1 MAQSGI
7 LTNIQA
13 VQDALRVYGKV
24 VRIEADKAIKNKMAD
39 IAFAAAKNTKFA
51 DRAAIRAEL
60 STLPNTKDG
69 GRKRY
74 GNTQYVGQYKLIN
87 WERKQKG
94 LDPLGNSRFRVVG
107 RKVKG
112 ISYYNP
118 ISGNIVTRYKMT
130 EQRKRNKPRQ
140 IGPANVNKN
149 EGRFMD
155 GKYKSFIKA
164 REESSKFLRIGW
176 ARAAEFFGK
185 PFKRGRDFGPKT
197 QARISGEA
205 YGAASIKSFGGDLTE
220 YAMSNYAGRFDV
232 RRREFGQTVAPE
244 RSSQDQSKAAAI
256 IERGLNL
263 GLQEAFADIM
273 KYFET
278 RMPRVRA
285 AMAQINKLK

>member
-24 VRIEADKAIKNKMAD
+24 VRIEADKAIRNKMAD

-87 WERKQKG
+87 WERKLKG
-94 LDPLGNSRFRVVG
+94 LPTLGNSKF
-107 RKVKG
+107 RKVTNYRTRPGQIFAEEKTRKTRARSRLAG
-112 ISYYNP
+112 LGVQS
-118 ISGNIVTRYKMT
+118 NIY
-130 EQRKRNKPRQ
+130 
-140 IGPANVNKN
+140 A
-149 EGRFMD
+149 MD
-155 GKYKSFIKA
+155 GKYKTFIKA

-185 PFKRGRDFGPKT
+185 PFRRGRDFGPKT

-205 YGAASIKSFGGDLTE
+205 YGRADIKAFGGDLTE
-220 YAMSNYAGRFDV
+220 YSMSNYAGRFDI
-232 RRREFGQTVAPE
+232 RRRKVGQTVAPE
-244 RSSQDQSKAAAI
+244 RSSQDQDRAAAI

-263 GLQEAFADIM
+263 GLQEVFADIM
-273 KYFET
+273 KYFES

>member
-24 VRIEADKAIKNKMAD
+24 VRIESDKAIRNKMAD

-51 DRAAIRAEL
+51 DRAAIRAEI

-94 LDPLGNSRFRVVG
+94 LPTLGNSKF
-107 RKVKG
+107 RKVTTYRTRPGQIFAEEKTRKTRVRSRLAG
-112 ISYYNP
+112 LGVQS
-118 ISGNIVTRYKMT
+118 NIY
-130 EQRKRNKPRQ
+130 
-140 IGPANVNKN
+140 A
-149 EGRFMD
+149 MD
-155 GKYKSFIKA
+155 GKYKTFIKA

-205 YGAASIKSFGGDLTE
+205 YGNAHVKEFGGDLTE
-220 YAMSNYAGRFDV
+220 YAMSNYAGRYDV
-232 RRREFGQTVAPE
+232 RRRKVGQSVAPE
-244 RSSQDQSKAAAI
+244 RSSQDQAKAAAI
-256 IERGLNL
+256 IERGLNH
-263 GLQEAFADIM
+263 GLQEVFADIM

>member
-24 VRIEADKAIKNKMAD
+24 VRIEADKAIRNKMAD

-87 WERKQKG
+87 WERKLKG
-94 LDPLGNSRFRVVG
+94 LPTLGNSKF
-107 RKVKG
+107 RKVTTYRTRPGQIFAEEKTRKTRARSRLAG
-112 ISYYNP
+112 LGVQS
-118 ISGNIVTRYKMT
+118 NIY
-130 EQRKRNKPRQ
+130 
-140 IGPANVNKN
+140 A
-149 EGRFMD
+149 MD
-155 GKYKSFIKA
+155 GKYKTFIKA

-205 YGAASIKSFGGDLTE
+205 YGRADIKAFGGDLTE
-220 YAMSNYAGRFDV
+220 YSMSNYAGRFDV
-232 RRREFGQTVAPE
+232 RRRKVGQTVAPE
-244 RSSQDQSKAAAI
+244 RSSQDQDRAAAI